1 MEDITQQNCP
11 KGGKH
16 KLSYLKNVYSIACE
30 KCRQV
35 WTRHPPKTYLE
46 TITIPTTFPPLSQ
59 R

>member
-35 WTRHPPKTYLE
+35 WTRHPQRHTWKRLQ
-46 TITIPTTFPPLSQ
+46 SQ
-59 R
+59 RLFLL